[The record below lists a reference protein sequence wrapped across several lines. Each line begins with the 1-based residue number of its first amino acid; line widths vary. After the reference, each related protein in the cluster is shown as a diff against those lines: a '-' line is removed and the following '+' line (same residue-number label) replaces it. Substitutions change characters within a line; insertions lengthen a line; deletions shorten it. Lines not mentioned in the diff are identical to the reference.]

1 MTSRVQHAHP
11 AETPTSDDHAWLANL
26 VRELF
31 QTEQSA
37 RRHPRVEIQRL
48 GDVPPA
54 RVLRAV
60 AAHADEALAALPG
73 LVTQDRLPVSVGGRT
88 VGAAFSVLR
97 TQIADLFLNAERSY
111 RATLLGM
118 RHGVDLV
125 VLLEQVARRDGAE
138 ALARWCDDWLERRRD
153 LLEDAERA
161 LSWFAEHPERAQEA
175 SEDRPL
181 ARAFHAL
188 LTRLERFADRR
199 RRAAASAGPA

>member
-1 MTSRVQHAHP
+1 MTSRVQHVHP
-11 AETPTSDDHAWLANL
+11 AEPPPSDDHAWLANL

-37 RRHPRVEIQRL
+37 RRHPRIEIQRL

-54 RVLRAV
+54 RILRAI
-60 AAHADEALAALPG
+60 ATHADEALATLPG

-88 VGAAFSVLR
+88 IGAAFSVLR
-97 TQIADLFLNAERSY
+97 DQIVDLFLNAERSY

-125 VLLEQVARRDGAE
+125 VLLEQVARRDGAD
-138 ALARWCDDWLERRRD
+138 ALADWSAAWLERRRD
-153 LLEDAERA
+153 LLADAEAA

-175 SEDRPL
+175 SERRPL
-181 ARAFHAL
+181 ARAFHAF
-188 LTRLERFADRR
+188 LTRLERIADRR
-199 RRAAASAGPA
+199 RRATASAGPA